1 MISFEKH
8 LPDSN
13 TTITAQILVVDL
25 YFQKQKPLIA
35 EFGLRCHKNT
45 EYIGRNFLI
54 QIQLNQIGS
63 ILGA

>member
-13 TTITAQILVVDL
+13 TTIIAQTLVVDL

-35 EFGLRCHKNT
+35 KFGLNCHKNT
-45 EYIGRNFLI
+45 EYFG
-54 QIQLNQIGS
+54 
-63 ILGA
+63 